1 MHYTIFILL
10 CIIAITIS
18 IFALK
23 WAIKDATRLSQKE
36 IDSLGV
42 GDRITIRTPAKDY
55 ITGRIVLI
63 NRSTGWGILNAGLRG
78 RKYFHI
84 SHIRSLA

>member
-36 IDSLGV
+36 IDNLGV
-42 GDRITIRTPAKDY
+42 GDRITIKTPAKEY
-55 ITGRIVLI
+55 FTGRIVVI
-63 NRSTGWGILNAGLRG
+63 NKDTGWGMLNTCPKGL
-78 RKYFHI
+78 KNFHV
-84 SHIRSLA
+84 SQIRSLA